1 MVFAWPFRKHLD
13 EFFTKNNDTKRLEV
27 TRQELEL
34 ERERLELAQ
43 QDFEILKQREQL
55 PLIAQLDADL
65 ADARAKLKLSASQL
79 EDASKNLDLEFRK
92 LELERATLM
101 LPHQAEIE
109 KAKALADQAERL
121 ANIEAERLK
130 AQAELDSQAI
140 LSAKLAEYPGWL
152 EAKAA
157 VVQAQADAIAFK
169 IEANRE
175 YLEVFLAQEKYNG
188 DGDEEYEV
196 ETPTMPYKL

>member
-13 EFFTKNNDTKRLEV
+13 EFLTKNNDAKRLEFAK
-27 TRQELEL
+27 QELEL
-34 ERERLELAQ
+34 ERERLALAEK
-43 QDFEILKQREQL
+43 DFTLLKQREQL
-55 PLIAQLDADL
+55 PLISQLEADL
-65 ADARAKLKLSASQL
+65 AEAKAKLNLSAAQL

-92 LELERATLM
+92 LDLERATLM
-101 LPHQAEIE
+101 LPHQAEID

-130 AQAELDSQAI
+130 AHAELDSQAV

-169 IEANRE
+169 IEANRD
-175 YLEVFLAQEKYNG
+175 YLETFLAPEKYNG
-188 DGDEEYEV
+188 DGDDSYEV